1 MICGLNDCPL
11 VRRSLSNWIKVRQS
25 TKVKGSDEERVQNV
39 YVQESELLMKHLSD
53 PIRRHNVVLNHDNF
67 RLLAILHESLV
78 CTNSYAPVML
88 CGGHGM

>member
-1 MICGLNDCPL
+1 
-11 VRRSLSNWIKVRQS
+11 
-25 TKVKGSDEERVQNV
+25 
-39 YVQESELLMKHLSD
+39 MKHLSD

-78 CTNSYAPVML
+78 CTYSYAPVML